1 MNSNLKVGSNNA
13 GLFVGNTEIL
23 GGGYDVYIGDAFFDD
38 SNTGPCIV
46 VCNETDNTKSFDVF
60 RDWMSDIDKEFC
72 FTIETPAKTV
82 KFFDV
87 MTVDN
92 NMELITK
99 DNIVCDYYTN
109 SYYYNEEQYEVI
121 HAEKNSHFN
130 AGDIVMRSYRSY
142 PIIVLR
148 IKS

>member
-1 MNSNLKVGSNNA
+1 
-13 GLFVGNTEIL
+13 
-23 GGGYDVYIGDAFFDD
+23 
-38 SNTGPCIV
+38 
-46 VCNETDNTKSFDVF
+46 
-60 RDWMSDIDKEFC
+60 MSDTDREFC

-87 MTVDN
+87 ALVDY
-92 NMELITK
+92 NMELIAK

-148 IKS
+148 IKQ